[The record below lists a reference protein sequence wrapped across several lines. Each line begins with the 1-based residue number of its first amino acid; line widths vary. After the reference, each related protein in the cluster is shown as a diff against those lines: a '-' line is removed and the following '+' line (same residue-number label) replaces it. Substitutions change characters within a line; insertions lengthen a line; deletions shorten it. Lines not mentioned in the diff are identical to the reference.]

1 MLNKQKGNM
10 YSFVTDTKN
19 YAKGKCEH
27 DCVYCYMKVYTQKN
41 IRLDETEFK
50 EDMGSDKFIF
60 VGSSTDMWSDKIP
73 REWIERIL
81 AHCMV
86 YPHNIY
92 LYQTKNPLRYIEF
105 AKPPK
110 FVLGTTIETNREDLI
125 RLYSKA
131 PTIENRVYWMM
142 QLPTLTRKMV
152 TIEPIMDFDLIE
164 LVTIIKNIKP
174 EWVNI
179 GADSKGH
186 KLPEPS
192 KEKIEA
198 LIKELKTFTEVK
210 IKDTLKRLYSQSN
223 ENKKEAD

>member
-1 MLNKQKGNM
+1 
-10 YSFVTDTKN
+10 
-19 YAKGKCEH
+19 
-27 DCVYCYMKVYTQKN
+27 MKVYPQNN

-50 EDMGSDKFIF
+50 ENMGSGNFIF
-60 VGSSTDMWSDKIP
+60 VGSSTDMWSDNIP
-73 REWIERIL
+73 REWIERII

-92 LYQTKNPLRYIEF
+92 LYQTKNPLRYTEF

-110 FVLGTTIETNREDLI
+110 FVLGTTIETNREDLVK
-125 RLYSKA
+125 LHSKA

-142 QLPTLTRKMV
+142 QLPNLTRKMI
-152 TIEPIMDFDLIE
+152 TIEPIMDFDLVE
-164 LVTIIKNIKP
+164 LVNIIHNIRP
-174 EWVNI
+174 EWVNV

-192 KEKIEA
+192 AEKVNA

-210 IKDTLKRLYSQSN
+210 IKDNLKRLTGGLLPSN
-223 ENKKEAD
+223 GSV